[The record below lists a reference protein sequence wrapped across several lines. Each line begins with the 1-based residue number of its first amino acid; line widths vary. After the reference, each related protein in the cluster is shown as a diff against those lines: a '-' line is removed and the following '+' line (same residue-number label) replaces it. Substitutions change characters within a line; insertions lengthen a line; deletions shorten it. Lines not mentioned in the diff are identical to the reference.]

1 MNFSALSD
9 RSWVGRLARLPLR
22 AIPPEM
28 KLPIL
33 QGRLRGKKWI
43 AGSSVHGCWLGSY
56 EYNKR
61 QVFEKVV
68 ASGSVV
74 FDIGANVG
82 YYTLLAAVLVGP
94 RGKVVAFEP
103 VPDNLRYL
111 KEHLRLNH
119 IANVSV
125 IEGAVSDHSG
135 EMFFAEGGNLSEGH
149 IAAEGK
155 LQVKVF
161 SLDDLTSDDILP
173 LPAYMKIDVEG
184 AEVSVLTG
192 ARKLVERARPTIFL
206 ATHSRILHQQCCD
219 LLRSMNYE
227 LRPLGTDSIEQADE
241 LFAQHACRAAVMR
254 TVMAVKTCQ
263 W

>member
-125 IEGAVSDHSG
+125 IEDAVSDDSG
-135 EMFFAEGGNLSEGH
+135 EIFF
-149 IAAEGK
+149 
-155 LQVKVF
+155 
-161 SLDDLTSDDILP
+161 
-173 LPAYMKIDVEG
+173 
-184 AEVSVLTG
+184 
-192 ARKLVERARPTIFL
+192 RRR
-206 ATHSRILHQQCCD
+206 
-219 LLRSMNYE
+219 
-227 LRPLGTDSIEQADE
+227 
-241 LFAQHACRAAVMR
+241 
-254 TVMAVKTCQ
+254 
-263 W
+263 